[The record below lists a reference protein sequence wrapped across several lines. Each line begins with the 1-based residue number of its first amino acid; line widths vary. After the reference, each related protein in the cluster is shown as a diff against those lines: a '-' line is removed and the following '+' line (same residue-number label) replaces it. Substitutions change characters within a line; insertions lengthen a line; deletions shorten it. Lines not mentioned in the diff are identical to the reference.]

1 MVTLRRSGRFFRVAE
16 MCSVMMVRHILRL
29 RQSVY
34 FTFSWGEGGQ
44 DHVRPSQQ
52 KGGFQQKEGKVK
64 LNHRARPFRP
74 IPLWFQIK
82 KKKKKF
88 LIQTLYVTKK
98 KCEHD
103 CRRRRR
109 ADSNDGKLSFPAHE
123 RVLRGKLLCARL
135 DRWSVN
141 HREVNAHRN
150 IHSHKCRLCPSWFL
164 MGVCVSVCVR
174 TVSLCI
180 QQLKMRLHCKSL
192 DGKNDC

>member
-1 MVTLRRSGRFFRVAE
+1 MVSDL
-16 MCSVMMVRHILRL
+16 
-29 RQSVY
+29 
-34 FTFSWGEGGQ
+34 
-44 DHVRPSQQ
+44 
-52 KGGFQQKEGKVK
+52 
-64 LNHRARPFRP
+64 
-74 IPLWFQIK
+74 K
-82 KKKKKF
+82 KKKKVPDTNAVHPQSRQRNVNT
-88 LIQTLYVTKK
+88 IV
-98 KCEHD
+98 D
-103 CRRRRR
+103 DGGG

-150 IHSHKCRLCPSWFL
+150 IHSHKCRLCPLWFV

-192 DGKNDC
+192 DGKNDCQRVCFLQCTTISFFSGVSLHEKTENCVRSVCC